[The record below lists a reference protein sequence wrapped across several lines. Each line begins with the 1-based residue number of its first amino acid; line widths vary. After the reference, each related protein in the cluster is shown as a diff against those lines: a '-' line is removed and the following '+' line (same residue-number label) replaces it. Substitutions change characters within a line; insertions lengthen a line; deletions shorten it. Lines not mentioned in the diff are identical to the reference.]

1 MEKTTE
7 ILDLT
12 LPENPE
18 RSLLGVYL
26 KIVFVPVAIF
36 AIFLL
41 GFLKVIDFKVELH
54 SIVMMGFLLIIAL
67 FLARHNAEFGCLKFQ
82 NSIENFKIQLKNYIV
97 ENLLSIGAKK
107 KSDAKFE
114 NFVDEYSH
122 SLRND
127 NYASVAVGVFPM
139 LGILGTFISIAI
151 SMPNFSSSNI
161 ANLETEIAGL
171 LGGVGTAFYVSI
183 YGIFLA
189 LWWIYFE
196 KKGISKFERLL
207 LKYKNATKNFF
218 WSKEEI
224 TQSYLSEILDRNAE
238 VSRSFMA
245 MASNTLSDSLNVAID
260 EKMQTLQGIIDA
272 EQRALALTTSEL
284 ERANEMILN
293 ANLTHGEISKNF
305 DQILSSLKAVTSNM
319 VEIQNGIS
327 AGYLSFSKSSE
338 QKSAN
343 LQTSADAL
351 NQAIVNF
358 TLQIKSLNENML
370 SEQINARESFKASF
384 KELNDEIKSLFDSSL
399 GKNTS
404 SEGIIDE
411 LRKTLKSIDE
421 KENQN
426 EE

>member
-41 GFLKVIDFKVELH
+41 GFLKVINFKVELH

-82 NSIENFKIQLKNYIV
+82 NSIENFKTHLKNYIV

-370 SEQINARESFKASF
+370 SEQALVRESFKASF